1 MKGLLVEV
9 IEDSRGSQAI
19 AVASVGGDEIRV
31 EDLTPFPET
40 GGIVDVLGAQYA
52 YTEVVPDPEV
62 IDPDTLVPS
71 TAGTIV
77 LAELITVQ
85 VDNNDPVRLVLGGA
99 PATDAYA
106 VVEFPAPDDADQPDD
121 IEPVHVPI
129 DFAQRPM
136 FTAGPYEPAVPI
148 EVSDDLTRVI
158 TVPGVKPLIDGSTII
173 NIPGVEPITGPPAS
187 SPTPELTGGV
197 RTIIGRHASV
207 PLARTYDLYLSDTNA
222 SAPDAAHLVATT
234 NAIIW
239 QLSEVPDV
247 MAVVNPD
254 TSLDTSLQPGVQYYV
269 ALVAKNDL
277 GPAAASPWVPV
288 TLRLVSDADISA
300 AYAYLGRLTV
310 DQLDGGTLSSAVNL
324 TGILKT
330 RNTEM
335 DPGGEFDTAGI
346 RGYSP
351 PEVVGEPAPLQVEIP
366 FDGRPAYFA
375 GDIAARKFDAYQGA
389 DLHGDANNIKSDGG
403 MTLETG
409 SSAGSSAAP
418 TVAQGIASVTLNRP
432 TASVPWGGT
441 VQFDAAACQSFN
453 WDVGAGVFIAS
464 QNVSGKGVVDW
475 RITTG
480 GVVTFLQTDEG
491 WGHYGYLRDP
501 ASGTFYF
508 LTAQVGNPSNLWLS
522 GFKAGNPSSLQIP
535 RLNTTETPVGTWS
548 STNNLRVAERVGSTI
563 VTRHYSVAGANPVLS
578 STTTS
583 DPFWST
589 SQKIGSINVTQ
600 GPGFAAAQTVFCP
613 RGSGWRIRVASG
625 GTVELPDYE
634 WDATAPIVAI
644 CPNGPDTASSGG
656 SWYGLGSDN
665 RLYTYTNST
674 WTGSFT
680 KRVIVGTTS
689 ATSTAETQV
698 GSKVAV
704 DWKRRHQL
712 TITAPPLVTP
722 AIRAGVYAREWPS
735 GTPTDSQ
742 MFRHGYT
749 ASGGRTLTI
758 STVLTSGSPPGT
770 APTAGA
776 YPIAAAAW
784 MRSETTDALGALI
797 DMEGDGKWRLP
808 GAWRVNARG
817 SNTTQPTA
825 TATAVNICTATIVNP
840 INGRTYKVSV
850 TGDAE
855 SNTAGGLTTIVARH
869 GIAAITGGTDAGR
882 WFIDHRVANRTA
894 GFSYWTEFT
903 YTGTSGISNYNV
915 VLVFTGSGGT
925 STIRGDLTAAQLLV
939 EENL

>member
-464 QNVSGKGVVDW
+464 QNVSGKGVVD
-475 RITTG
+475 
-480 GVVTFLQTDEG
+480 
-491 WGHYGYLRDP
+491 
-501 ASGTFYF
+501 
-508 LTAQVGNPSNLWLS
+508 
-522 GFKAGNPSSLQIP
+522 
-535 RLNTTETPVGTWS
+535 
-548 STNNLRVAERVGSTI
+548 
-563 VTRHYSVAGANPVLS
+563 
-578 STTTS
+578 
-583 DPFWST
+583 
-589 SQKIGSINVTQ
+589 
-600 GPGFAAAQTVFCP
+600 
-613 RGSGWRIRVASG
+613 
-625 GTVELPDYE
+625 
-634 WDATAPIVAI
+634 
-644 CPNGPDTASSGG
+644 
-656 SWYGLGSDN
+656 
-665 RLYTYTNST
+665 
-674 WTGSFT
+674 
-680 KRVIVGTTS
+680 
-689 ATSTAETQV
+689 
-698 GSKVAV
+698 
-704 DWKRRHQL
+704 
-712 TITAPPLVTP
+712 
-722 AIRAGVYAREWPS
+722 
-735 GTPTDSQ
+735 
-742 MFRHGYT
+742 
-749 ASGGRTLTI
+749 
-758 STVLTSGSPPGT
+758 
-770 APTAGA
+770 
-776 YPIAAAAW
+776 
-784 MRSETTDALGALI
+784 
-797 DMEGDGKWRLP
+797 
-808 GAWRVNARG
+808 
-817 SNTTQPTA
+817 
-825 TATAVNICTATIVNP
+825 
-840 INGRTYKVSV
+840 
-850 TGDAE
+850 
-855 SNTAGGLTTIVARH
+855 
-869 GIAAITGGTDAGR
+869 
-882 WFIDHRVANRTA
+882 
-894 GFSYWTEFT
+894 
-903 YTGTSGISNYNV
+903 
-915 VLVFTGSGGT
+915 
-925 STIRGDLTAAQLLV
+925 
-939 EENL
+939 